1 MYNGGNKPQELV
13 VQQDQDTKM
22 VKQDCNAKVTILSRY
37 SAISLIIKVM
47 YILVPTPDKKA

>member
-1 MYNGGNKPQELV
+1 MHNGGKKTQELM

-47 YILVPTPDKKA
+47 YILVSTPDKKA